1 MLVMPRRLGMSK
13 CWMSPGPPGGA
24 LLLVIW
30 QVRTFFIWLGVQ
42 GVQLKRGG
50 KAVSTNL
57 EQVVR
62 MSW

>member
-1 MLVMPRRLGMSK
+1 MSK

-42 GVQLKRGG
+42 GVKLKPGG